1 MNLSDIF
8 ESSFLEGYA
17 SADITGYKAV
27 ICLMLCAA
35 FGLYIFLAYRVLT
48 RKSFFDK
55 NFVISL
61 PVIAV
66 ITGAIILTVQ
76 SNIVISLGMVGALSI
91 VRFRTAIKD
100 PIDLA
105 FLFWAISVGI
115 ICGAGLALIAVMLSV
130 IITIGMFFLDWIT
143 LGKAAKLLVVNA
155 SNANVE
161 DAVLN
166 IAKTYCKY
174 HNVKSRTIS
183 NKEFNMVVEVRLTKE
198 RELITEI
205 SELSGITFVSLLAHD
220 GEVTF

>member
-1 MNLSDIF
+1 MSFSDIF
-8 ESSFLEGYA
+8 KKSFLEGFA
-17 SADITGYKAV
+17 SAEITSADAI
-27 ICLMLCAA
+27 ICLSICAA
-35 FGLYIFLAYRVLT
+35 FGLYIFIAYRVLT

-105 FLFWAISVGI
+105 FLFWAISIGI
-115 ICGAGLALIAVMLSV
+115 ICGAGLALIAVILSV
-130 IITIGMFFLDWIT
+130 IVTAGMFFLDWFT
-143 LGKAAKLLVVNA
+143 LGKASKLLVINA
-155 SNANVE
+155 SEAAIE
-161 DAVLN
+161 EEISAVT
-166 IAKTYCKY
+166 KKYCKY
-174 HNVKSRTIS
+174 QNVKSRTIS
-183 NKEFNMVVEVRLTKE
+183 NKEFDMVIEVRLTME

-205 SELSGITFVSLLAHD
+205 AQISGVSSVSLLAHD

>member
-1 MNLSDIF
+1 M
-8 ESSFLEGYA
+8 
-17 SADITGYKAV
+17 
-27 ICLMLCAA
+27 
-35 FGLYIFLAYRVLT
+35 
-48 RKSFFDK
+48 
-55 NFVISL
+55 
-61 PVIAV
+61 
-66 ITGAIILTVQ
+66 
-76 SNIVISLGMVGALSI
+76 
-91 VRFRTAIKD
+91 
-100 PIDLA
+100 
-105 FLFWAISVGI
+105 GI

-143 LGKAAKLLVVNA
+143 LGKASKLLVVNA
-155 SNANVE
+155 TNANVE

>member
-1 MNLSDIF
+1 MSFSDIF
-8 ESSFLEGYA
+8 KKSFLDGFA
-17 SADITGYKAV
+17 SSEITSTDAIV
-27 ICLMLCAA
+27 CLAICAA
-35 FGLYIFLAYRVLT
+35 FGLYIFIAYRVLT

-55 NFVISL
+55 SFVISL

-105 FLFWAISVGI
+105 FLFWSISIGI
-115 ICGAGLALIAVMLSV
+115 ICGAGLALIAVILSV
-130 IITIGMFFLDWIT
+130 IVTAGMFFLDWFT
-143 LGKAAKLLVVNA
+143 LGKASKLLVI
-155 SNANVE
+155 NANNAAVE
-161 DAVLN
+161 EEILN
-166 IAKTYCKY
+166 ATKKY
-174 HNVKSRTIS
+174 SKYQNVKSRTIS
-183 NKEFNMVVEVRLTKE
+183 NRQFDMVIEVRPIKE

-205 SELSGITFVSLLAHD
+205 AQISDVSSVSLLAHD

>member
-1 MNLSDIF
+1 MSFTDIF
-8 ESSFLEGYA
+8 ETSFLEGYA
-17 SADITGYKAV
+17 ASEITGYKAIV
-27 ICLMLCAA
+27 CLLLCAA
-35 FGLYIFLAYRVLT
+35 FGLYIFVAYRVLT

-61 PVIAV
+61 PIIAV
-66 ITGAIILTVQ
+66 ITGAIILTIQ

-115 ICGAGLALIAVMLSV
+115 ICGAGLALIAVILSV
-130 IITIGMFFLDWIT
+130 IITVGMFFLDWFT
-143 LGKAAKLLVVNA
+143 LGKASKLLVINA
-155 SNANVE
+155 SRAELEEEIMKVTGN
-161 DAVLN
+161 
-166 IAKTYCKY
+166 YCKY

-183 NKEFNMVVEVRLTKE
+183 NKEFDMVVEVRLTKE
-198 RELITEI
+198 RELISEI
-205 SELSGITFVSLLAHD
+205 AQIAGVSSVSLLAHD

>member
-1 MNLSDIF
+1 MSFTDIF
-8 ESSFLEGYA
+8 KTSFLEGYA
-17 SADITGYKAV
+17 SSEITSYSAIV
-27 ICLMLCAA
+27 CLALCAA

-55 NFVISL
+55 NFMISL

-105 FLFWAISVGI
+105 FLFWAISIGI
-115 ICGAGLALIAVMLSV
+115 ICGAGLALIAVILSV
-130 IITIGMFFLDWIT
+130 IITVGMFFLDWLT
-143 LGKAAKLLVVNA
+143 LGKASKLLVINA
-155 SNANVE
+155 SHAGAEE
-161 DAVLN
+161 DIVR
-166 IAKTYCKY
+166 ITKKYCKY
-174 HNVKSRTIS
+174 HNIKSRTIS
-183 NKEFNMVVEVRLTKE
+183 NKAFDLVIEVRLSQE

-205 SELSGITFVSLLAHD
+205 SELSGVSFVSLLAHD